1 MSLSDNDPVKIIRI
15 PLGDLEQADAPSPNL
30 WNNTVKRVKQACDG
44 FAYDIS
50 HFNELPGASFGQKA
64 TAVCTRGGRAP
75 YLILLI
81 TISFLVFFVFIKVG
95 QSFFGKQPRRLLLSG
110 GHYPSIGPTQL
121 SPIESSYRMV

>member
-1 MSLSDNDPVKIIRI
+1 MSEPVKIVQI
-15 PLGDLEQADAPSPNL
+15 PLGKDPNEGPAVASSNL
-30 WNNTVKRVKQACDG
+30 WKTTAERVKQACDG

-81 TISFLVFFVFIKVG
+81 TVSFLVFFVFIKVG
-95 QSFFGKQPRRLLLSG
+95 QSIFGKSSSSPRMLLG
-110 GHYPSIGPTQL
+110 GGRNFPSIGPTQL
-121 SPIESSYRMV
+121 SPIGSYRMV